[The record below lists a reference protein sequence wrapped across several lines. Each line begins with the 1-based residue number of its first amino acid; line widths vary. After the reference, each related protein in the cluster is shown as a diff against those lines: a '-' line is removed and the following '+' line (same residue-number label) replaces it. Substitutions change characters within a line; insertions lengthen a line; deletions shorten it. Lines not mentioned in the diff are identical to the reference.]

1 MRYIDKER
9 QLTDIFI
16 KPLDASHF
24 VALREGLVFAIL
36 MAWFEGG
43 ACVLSRIFVSF
54 CFFVTFS
61 SYSPKLTLLHLLY

>member
-24 VALREGLVFAIL
+24 VALQGGIGVCYPYGLI
-36 MAWFEGG
+36 
-43 ACVLSRIFVSF
+43 
-54 CFFVTFS
+54 
-61 SYSPKLTLLHLLY
+61 